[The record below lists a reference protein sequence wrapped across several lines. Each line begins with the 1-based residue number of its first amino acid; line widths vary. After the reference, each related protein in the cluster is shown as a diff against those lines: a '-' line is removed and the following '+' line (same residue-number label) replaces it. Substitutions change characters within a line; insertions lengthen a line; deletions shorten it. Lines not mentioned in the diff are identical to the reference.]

1 MKKGIVLERK
11 KLEKTLNCLKK
22 KKRILLVTTSS
33 RWSGEKELPKSSH
46 LAKIIKNT
54 LGNRAKIIDA
64 SKLAIYP
71 CEGNVSTSKGNR
83 CGLKEAL
90 LNDKFKNPSG
100 FHRCWASMN
109 NADDELWKISKAL
122 FESDCIVFFGSVRWG
137 QANSIYQKLIERLTW
152 IENRHST
159 LGEEKIVKNIDAGII
174 LVGQNWNGKNVVKTE
189 KEVLKFFGFNV
200 ISDLC
205 WNWQYT
211 KDYNDESEKSYKRGI
226 KEFEKTFVKNLRG
239 DK

>member
-211 KDYNDESEKSYKRGI
+211 NDENDESQESYKKAIVDFR
-226 KEFEKTFVKNLRG
+226 KTFVK
-239 DK
+239 KY